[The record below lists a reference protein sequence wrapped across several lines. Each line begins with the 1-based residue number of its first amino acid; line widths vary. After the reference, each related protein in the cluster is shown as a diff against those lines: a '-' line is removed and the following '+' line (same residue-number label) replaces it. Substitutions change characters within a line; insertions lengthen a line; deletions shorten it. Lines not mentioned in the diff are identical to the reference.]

1 MYIKFSCGI
10 PSIYTI
16 LFVNCCCCSVAKS
29 CPTLCDAMVCSIPGF
44 PVLDYLLE
52 FKLMF
57 IESMMPSDHLILSP
71 PSPSTFNHSQHQ
83 DLFQWVDF
91 QHQMVKVLELQLQHQ
106 SVLPMN
112 ILSWFPLGMTGL
124 TSLQSKGLSRVIFST
139 TIRKHKFFRAQPFFM
154 VQLSHPYMTTGKIIA
169 LTVWTFVNKVIS
181 LLFNILSR
189 FVIAFLP
196 RIKKF
201 LILWL
206 QLPSAV
212 ILVSLVPK

>member
-1 MYIKFSCGI
+1 MSYSLWPNGLQHTRLPC
-10 PSIYTI
+10 PS
-16 LFVNCCCCSVAKS
+16 LSPGFCSNS
-29 CPTLCDAMVCSIPGF
+29 CPLSLWCHPAISFSVSP
-44 PVLDYLLE
+44 
-52 FKLMF
+52 
-57 IESMMPSDHLILSP
+57 SP
-71 PSPSTFNHSQHQ
+71 PAFNHSQHQ

-91 QHQMVKVLELQLQHQ
+91 QHLMVKVLELQLQHQ

-139 TIRKHKFFRAQPFFM
+139 TIRKHQFFSAQPFFM

-169 LTVWTFVNKVIS
+169 LTVWTFVYKVMP
-181 LLFNILSR
+181 LLFNMLSR

-196 RIKKF
+196 RIKQF

-212 ILVSLVPK
+212 ILVPLPPK